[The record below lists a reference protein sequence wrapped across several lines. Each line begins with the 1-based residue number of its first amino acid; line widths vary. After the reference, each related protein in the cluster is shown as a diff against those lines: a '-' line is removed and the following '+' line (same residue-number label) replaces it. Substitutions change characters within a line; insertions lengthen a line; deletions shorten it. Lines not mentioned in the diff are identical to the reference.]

1 MDTYSLAVA
10 ARALGTSAPRLRR
23 AVDRL
28 GVSVERTA
36 SGVFRLTSRQVD
48 EFARELGAAPSV
60 PELSRVETRMLAAL
74 SRSSR
79 GGASVREAAR
89 RAGVSP
95 TAAARALARLT
106 SEGLIAQT
114 PMMLAQGHAVEATV
128 YQVLFGSPRWL
139 ALARVR
145 LPARREG
152 PHARRVP
159 PHLQHLFWNAA
170 PAQLDVANPA
180 PFIARRLITSFDPD
194 GLARGTANLPASA
207 REHAAA
213 TRGLEPAQRALAHN
227 LARYA
232 PDAPDRR
239 LLDTPGN
246 ARSPR
251 HVDGYLRGPVRRRS
265 RVGPSAGATCVV
277 IADTADCADARMSI
291 GEFAAP

>member
-28 GVSVERTA
+28 GVSVERTV

-48 EFARELGAAPSV
+48 ELARELGAAPSV

-74 SRSSR
+74 SRSPR

-139 ALARVR
+139 AVARAIARVR

-159 PHLQHLFWNAA
+159 PHLLHLFWNAA

-232 PDAPDRR
+232 PDA
-239 LLDTPGN
+239 L
-246 ARSPR
+246 
-251 HVDGYLRGPVRRRS
+251 
-265 RVGPSAGATCVV
+265 
-277 IADTADCADARMSI
+277 
-291 GEFAAP
+291 